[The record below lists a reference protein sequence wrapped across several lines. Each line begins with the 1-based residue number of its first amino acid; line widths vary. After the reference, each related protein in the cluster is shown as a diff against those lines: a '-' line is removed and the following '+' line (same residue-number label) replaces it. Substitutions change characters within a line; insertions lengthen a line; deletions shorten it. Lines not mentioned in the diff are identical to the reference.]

1 MAIEVTCPSCLS
13 TYELS
18 DTLQGKSV
26 RCKKCGQVFRIANVT
41 APPVVLKPAPDLRG
55 GIQSSPV
62 PLRPITPQP
71 QPLRD
76 EGRSQE
82 PARQGSSTL
91 KILLIVFGSLAGVG
105 VLICGGVIW
114 IGYRASQAIQEKT
127 EEIRANVEA
136 NVPAPAVDVS
146 I

>member
-41 APPVVLKPAPDLRG
+41 APPVVLKPAPDLRS

-62 PLRPITPQP
+62 GPRPNARPFD
-71 QPLRD
+71 D
-76 EGRSQE
+76 ERQLDK
-82 PARQGSSTL
+82 PARGGNSTM
-91 KILLIVFGSLAGVG
+91 KILLIVFGSLAAVG
-105 VLICGGVIW
+105 VIVCGGIIW
-114 IGYRASQAIQEKT
+114 VGYRASQAIQEKS
-127 EEIRANVEA
+127 EEIRAN
-136 NVPAPAVDVS
+136 
-146 I
+146 